1 MSKIAWDI
9 SHQEFTIED
18 HYYFSILKRKLSEVG
33 AIVSEITDFK
43 EITKFD
49 ILVLNYP
56 EKSFTLDDVK
66 LVKRFMEQGGRVIA
80 LGYYNNEDSIADTIN
95 SLAEYFGLK
104 LMDDEVTDNVNN
116 INDDKYFVVTSKV
129 KAFNKSVKKILMP
142 CTASVKILS
151 NKGFPI
157 VIGEKTAKTS
167 SGNDPIIGA
176 RVKIG
181 KGEFILLGTC
191 VFWDNYSITKF
202 DNLQFSLN
210 LLTL

>member
-9 SHQEFTIED
+9 SHKEFTIED
-18 HYYFSILKRKLSEVG
+18 HYYFSILKKKLSKIG
-33 AIVSEITDFK
+33 AIVSEITNFK
-43 EITKFD
+43 ETTKFD

-95 SLAEYFGLK
+95 SLAEHFGLK

-129 KAFNKSVKKILMP
+129 KAFNKNVKKILMP

>member
-1 MSKIAWDI
+1 MSKVAWDI

-33 AIVSEITDFK
+33 AIISEVTNFK

-49 ILVLNYP
+49 VLVLNYP
-56 EKSFTLDDVK
+56 EKSFALDDVK
-66 LVKRFMEQGGRVIA
+66 LVRHFIEKGGRVIA
-80 LGYYNNEDSIADTIN
+80 LGYYNNEDSVADTIN
-95 SLAEYFGLK
+95 SLAERFGLK
-104 LMDDEVTDNVNN
+104 LMSDEITDDVNN
-116 INDDKYFVVTSKV
+116 INNDKYFVVTSKV
-129 KAFNKSVKKILMP
+129 RAFNKNVKRVLMP

-151 NKGFPI
+151 DKGYPI
-157 VIGEKTAKTS
+157 VIGENTAKAS
-167 SGNDPIIGA
+167 SGNNPIIGA
-176 RVKIG
+176 EVKIG

-191 VFWDNYSITKF
+191 VFWDNYSITKC